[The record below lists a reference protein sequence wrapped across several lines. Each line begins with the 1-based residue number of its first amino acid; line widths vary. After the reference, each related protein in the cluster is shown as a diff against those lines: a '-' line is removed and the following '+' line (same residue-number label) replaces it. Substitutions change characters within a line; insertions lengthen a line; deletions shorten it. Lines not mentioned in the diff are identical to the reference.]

1 MQTSF
6 IPSLGL
12 LALCSALLLLSS
24 PAVARS
30 NGIVAASCEGCHG
43 SAETSEA
50 TLTASPAEFGPGESV
65 TFTLTVRAAGSK
77 AAGVFVAAPGIGQLS
92 TVPGEGLTLSAGG
105 LTHSAPK
112 AMQGDTASFRFTWQA
127 PGEAGAVAFPIYVLG
142 VDLSGNP
149 RGDRPGYANPGFVY
163 GCSPQTFYWDND
175 GDGYGTLTYDTV
187 LDCSGPPPNG
197 YSAHNDDCAET
208 DDSIFPG
215 AEERCNQKDDDC
227 DGEVDED
234 STAIELWPDPDGDG
248 YHNWSGTS
256 TMGCLPLKGYAAKGG
271 DCDSNDPAR
280 SPGLVE
286 VCNLI
291 DDNCDARVDER
302 VRPQCGE
309 GWCRRD
315 ATRCEPESCTPGTPV
330 PEKCNLLD
338 DDCDGEI
345 DDGELCALGEACLA
359 GSCVVLEGPGS
370 GTGGTGTGTG
380 GRNIGGVAPAA
391 GGNSTGT
398 GAGSMMPSG
407 NGGAS
412 TGTGSSSGAVRQTG
426 GQTDAG
432 LPSASPAAKDSA
444 GCTATRASDRAPLP
458 LAGLLALGW
467 LLRRGLRS
475 RRGC

>member
-6 IPSLGL
+6 IP
-12 LALCSALLLLSS
+12 ALCSFALGSALLLS
-24 PAVARS
+24 PPALARS
-30 NGIVAASCEGCHG
+30 NGIVAATCEGCHG
-43 SAETSEA
+43 SGETSEA
-50 TLTASPAEFGPGESV
+50 TLTASPAEFGPGETV

-92 TVPGEGLTLSAGG
+92 TVAGEGLTLSASG

-112 AMQGDTASFRFTWQA
+112 AMQGDAASFRFTWQA
-127 PGEAGAVAFPIYVLG
+127 PGEAGSVAFPIYVLG
-142 VDLSGNP
+142 ADLSGNT

-197 YSAHNDDCAET
+197 YSDRDDDCAES

-227 DGEVDED
+227 DGEVDEE
-234 STAIELWPDPDGDG
+234 STEIELWPDPDGDG

-256 TMGCLPLKGYAAKGG
+256 TMGCLPLEGYAAKGG
-271 DCDSNDPAR
+271 DCDSDDPAR

-315 ATRCEPESCTPGTPV
+315 AVRCDPESCTPGTPE

-359 GSCVVLEGPGS
+359 GSCVVLEGA
-370 GTGGTGTGTG
+370 GGAGMGTG
-380 GRNIGGVAPAA
+380 GRNLGGVAAAA
-391 GGNSTGT
+391 GGSSTGNA
-398 GAGSMMPSG
+398 AGSMTPPG
-407 NGGAS
+407 NGGAAA
-412 TGTGSSSGAVRQTG
+412 GAGSSSGAGRQTG
-426 GQTDAG
+426 GRAEPGVPPARAEATD
-432 LPSASPAAKDSA
+432 SS
-444 GCTATRASDRAPLP
+444 GCTATRATDRAPLP
-458 LAGLLALGW
+458 VAGLLALGW

-475 RRGC
+475 RRRCSGS